1 LACAANLEDIEMTGL
16 LSGATIFALADRPM
30 ASQMRLPQVRSGS
43 GFAGVLAQEM
53 RAPTALHSSEAG
65 DQRGAFAGAVGAMAV
80 EPTAERKG
88 ASVRRK
94 LAAYRRIAAIK
105 L

>member
-1 LACAANLEDIEMTGL
+1 MTGL
-16 LSGATIFALADRPM
+16 LSGATIFALADRPLS
-30 ASQMRLPQVRSGS
+30 AQMRLPQLRSGN

-53 RAPTALHSSEAG
+53 RAPTTTQYGAASS
-65 DQRGAFAGAVGAMAV
+65 DQRSPFASAVGAMAV
-80 EPTAERKG
+80 EPIAERRG

>member
-1 LACAANLEDIEMTGL
+1 MTGL

-30 ASQMRLPQVRSGS
+30 SSQMRLPQVRSGS

-53 RAPTALHSSEAG
+53 RVPGGAQYSAAG
-65 DQRGAFAGAVGAMAV
+65 DQRGAFASAVGAMAI
-80 EPTAERKG
+80 EPSAERRG

-94 LAAYRRIAAIK
+94 LAAYRRVAAVK